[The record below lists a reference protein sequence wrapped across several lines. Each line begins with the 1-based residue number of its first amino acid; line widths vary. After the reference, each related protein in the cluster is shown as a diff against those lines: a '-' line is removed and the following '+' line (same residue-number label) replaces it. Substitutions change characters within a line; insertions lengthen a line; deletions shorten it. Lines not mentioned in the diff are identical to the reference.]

1 MLIEKFNFGVVFLLF
16 GPASIARVMGG
27 FFSLVLGWPSKL
39 IPRIDA
45 AHLATAM
52 ARGGA
57 SNGEIEP

>member
-1 MLIEKFNFGVVFLLF
+1 MKFGAVSLLF

-45 AHLATAM
+45 SHLATAM
-52 ARGGA
+52 TRGGLFD
-57 SNGEIEP
+57 S